1 MHGETGI
8 VEGGSGL
15 NPSGVTAWPSQ
26 EDDED
31 LDVIPRS
38 HLVVGEMP
46 TTVPGAGGALG
57 LQDQTLGQ
65 SRVPAGLIGLI
76 D

>member
-8 VEGGSGL
+8 VEGGLGL
-15 NPSGVTAWPSQ
+15 NSSGVTAWPSQ
-26 EDDED
+26 EDDRD

-38 HLVVGEMP
+38 HLAGEMP

-65 SRVPAGLIGLI
+65 SRVPAGVVGLI

>member
-31 LDVIPRS
+31 LDVIPRR

-57 LQDQTLGQ
+57 L
-65 SRVPAGLIGLI
+65 
-76 D
+76 